1 MKFCFLFFFILH
13 VDYSFLVLP
22 PLSTSI
28 SNEDVE
34 YILLHISTSYVCHFN
49 AMIFSTRVVATCN
62 YGTILLPTPWH
73 IHHHLDLM
81 CRSIL
86 LTSSP
91 TYLPHFAKGK
101 NMPYWSFFRYNS
113 ITTKKKG
120 SWENVNLQ
128 LTLSELHIFIIEIN
142 DNQKIYILTPL
153 TLKLQLAS
161 CNLLDT

>member
-1 MKFCFLFFFILH
+1 MKNLKSSIFGCTMKFCFLFFLILH

-62 YGTILLPTPWH
+62 HGTILLPTPWH

-86 LTSSP
+86 LTLLP
-91 TYLPHFAKGK
+91 YLPPTLCKGGK
-101 NMPYWSFFRYNS
+101 YA
-113 ITTKKKG
+113 
-120 SWENVNLQ
+120 L
-128 LTLSELHIFIIEIN
+128 
-142 DNQKIYILTPL
+142 
-153 TLKLQLAS
+153 LKLLQVQLNYNKEKRELRNCQSPAHIV
-161 CNLLDT
+161 

>member
-1 MKFCFLFFFILH
+1 MVQSYRDRPVGGWRIWNPQYLGAQWNFVFYFFFLH

-28 SNEDVE
+28 SNKDVE
-34 YILLHISTSYVCHFN
+34 YVLLHISTSYVRHFN

-62 YGTILLPTPWH
+62 HGTILLPTPWN

-86 LTSSP
+86 LSLLP
-91 TYLPHFAKGK
+91 YLPPTLCKGEKYALLKVQLNCNKEK
-101 NMPYWSFFRYNS
+101 N
-113 ITTKKKG
+113 G

-128 LTLSELHIFIIEIN
+128 LTLSELHIHCRN
-142 DNQKIYILTPL
+142 KW
-153 TLKLQLAS
+153 
-161 CNLLDT
+161 

>member
-1 MKFCFLFFFILH
+1 LKSSIFGCTMKFCFLFFFILH

-73 IHHHLDLM
+73 IHHHLNLM

-86 LTSSP
+86 LTLLP
-91 TYLPHFAKGK
+91 YLP
-101 NMPYWSFFRYNS
+101 P
-113 ITTKKKG
+113 
-120 SWENVNLQ
+120 
-128 LTLSELHIFIIEIN
+128 TLCKREKYAL
-142 DNQKIYILTPL
+142 
-153 TLKLQLAS
+153 LKLLQVQLNYNKEKRELRKCQSPAHIV
-161 CNLLDT
+161 